1 MALSDTCAEV
11 VHMLSMDFVNYA
23 DFDYTP
29 SELNRLI
36 NGIYS
41 LTEFMVA
48 QDLSPE
54 CPEIF
59 IEPGVNRNVIGNILM
74 AAFKIREEDADCV
87 DHTLIMMSNI
97 KKINPRLNNGIESLF
112 EEIKTRPDHFMRAKN
127 PKILEWLT
135 KIMDM

>member
-11 VHMLSMDFVNYA
+11 AHMLSIDFVNYA
-23 DFDYTP
+23 DFGYTP

-59 IEPGVNRNVIGNILM
+59 IEPGVNRNVIGNILI
-74 AAFKIREEDADCV
+74 AAFEISDEDANCV
-87 DHTLIMMSNI
+87 DHTLTMMANI
-97 KKINPRLNNGIESLF
+97 KKINPRFNNGIGSLY

-127 PKILEWLT
+127 PKILEYLT
-135 KIMDM
+135 TIMDI